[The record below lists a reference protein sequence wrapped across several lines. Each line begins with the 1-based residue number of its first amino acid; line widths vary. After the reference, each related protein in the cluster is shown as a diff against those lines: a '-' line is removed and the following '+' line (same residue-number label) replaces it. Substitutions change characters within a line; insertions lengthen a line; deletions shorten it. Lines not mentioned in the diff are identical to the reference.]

1 MYAVT
6 LRRFIEL
13 QLYDLGDYL
22 KVRVCLII
30 FSILSIS
37 FNIGSTF
44 FSYPMKEDQDVSKY
58 SRHLYWFSIY
68 TYLII
73 CDLMIFELSISSE
86 FNQDQA

>member
-44 FSYPMKEDQDVSKY
+44 FFIPNEIGPRRKQVFQASVLIQYL
-58 SRHLYWFSIY
+58 HLFD
-68 TYLII
+68 YL
-73 CDLMIFELSISSE
+73 
-86 FNQDQA
+86 